1 MNWTELS
8 FSNNNIPQLLHLVSA
23 EQQQNSK
30 AYLFGHCRKIQLI
43 SLSSSATLLQ
53 LTLF

>member
-1 MNWTELS
+1 MNLTELS
-8 FSNNNIPQLLHLVSA
+8 FSNNNIPHLLHSLSA

-30 AYLFGHCRKIQLI
+30 AYLFGHYRKIQQLFLYT
-43 SLSSSATLLQ
+43 STTLLQ